1 MRRFSLLL
9 SLIFLIPMGVSAYSV
24 SCSGIPDASGCQQCF
39 HFDLAT
45 NNAANDIFVPRSGIP
60 TGQQEYIDL
69 TKSTISGYTYQ

>member
-9 SLIFLIPMGVSAYSV
+9 SLIFLIPMGVFAYSV
-24 SCSGIPDASGCQQCF
+24 SCGGIPDASGCQQCF